1 MNESFNLIANV
12 GSIVENGRTLKD
24 VMIKVAEE
32 TGEIAAVVSSL
43 TGHTNYKKDQ
53 EELVGEIADLIIAAV
68 DLGNLHYGA
77 DFNDMLAKKI
87 ESNLLNGCLNIVI
100 KKKMIKPEIKTTT
113 TVSIGEYSL
122 EEFLDLVKDSAH
134 YALEEISKQRQAH
147 NWPYATLE
155 DVEGD
160 MCKIL
165 DILKD

>member
-77 DFNDMLAKKI
+77 DFNDILAKKI
-87 ESNLLNGCLNIVI
+87 EVKSTKWLSKYNNQ
-100 KKKMIKPEIKTTT
+100 KEDDKTR
-113 TVSIGEYSL
+113 
-122 EEFLDLVKDSAH
+122 D
-134 YALEEISKQRQAH
+134 
-147 NWPYATLE
+147 
-155 DVEGD
+155 
-160 MCKIL
+160 
-165 DILKD
+165 

>member
-68 DLGNLHYGA
+68 DLGNLYYGA
-77 DFNDMLAKKI
+77 DFNDILAKKI
-87 ESNLLNGCLNIVI
+87 EVKSTKWLSKYSNQ
-100 KKKMIKPEIKTTT
+100 KEDDKT
-113 TVSIGEYSL
+113 I
-122 EEFLDLVKDSAH
+122 D
-134 YALEEISKQRQAH
+134 
-147 NWPYATLE
+147 
-155 DVEGD
+155 
-160 MCKIL
+160 
-165 DILKD
+165 